1 MCLCIKHQDFLPQK
15 KKKKKK
21 VTHLTLISFYFKL
34 LQHGSIRHSTYTENK
49 KILPPLLVKQGPNR
63 TLHCKNI
70 VKELRSAENIA
81 ET

>member
-1 MCLCIKHQDFLPQK
+1 MCLRINHQDFLPQK
-15 KKKKKK
+15 KKSYSP
-21 VTHLTLISFYFKL
+21 HSLISFYFKV

-49 KILPPLLVKQGPNR
+49 KISSPLLVKKGPNR
-63 TLHCKNI
+63 TLYCKNI